1 MASKQDIINN
11 VYFDKGGFGS
21 KATTLKDSRAKDK
34 SITMADIEEFFKNNV
49 EQKTKMRGYNSF
61 IPKEPYWEYQMDL
74 FFFSDLDNQ
83 KVKVAFL
90 FIDAFT
96 KYAVVIP
103 IKSKQPEDVAHGIV
117 EGLHKMGKKPNM
129 VYADTEGSFTSNIIQ
144 DYFKKEGIEL
154 YLTRGHAPMA
164 ERFIKTYKG
173 MLYKRL
179 EHDEKKGKENI
190 QWTDYNFEVLLTYN
204 NKMVHS
210 TTGYTPQEA
219 RKKGN
224 ELNIALNISMKA
236 KKNRKYPELE
246 VGSKVKILRKKGI
259 TEKERTSH
267 WTKQTYKIAKIEKK
281 LGQEYYY
288 IENYD
293 RAFLRHE
300 LLKV

>member
-1 MASKQDIINN
+1 
-11 VYFDKGGFGS
+11 
-21 KATTLKDSRAKDK
+21 
-34 SITMADIEEFFKNNV
+34 
-49 EQKTKMRGYNSF
+49 
-61 IPKEPYWEYQMDL
+61 
-74 FFFSDLDNQ
+74 
-83 KVKVAFL
+83 
-90 FIDAFT
+90 
-96 KYAVVIP
+96 
-103 IKSKQPEDVAHGIV
+103 
-117 EGLHKMGKKPNM
+117 
-129 VYADTEGSFTSNIIQ
+129 
-144 DYFKKEGIEL
+144 
-154 YLTRGHAPMA
+154 
-164 ERFIKTYKG
+164 

>member
-11 VYFDKGGFGS
+11 VYYDKGGFGS

-34 SITMADIEEFFKNNV
+34 SITMADIEAFFKKNV

-74 FFFSDLDNQ
+74 FFFSDLTNQ
-83 KVKVAFL
+83 KNRVAFL

-117 EGLHKMGKKPNM
+117 EGLHKMGKQPNM

-210 TTGYTPQEA
+210 TTGHTPQEA
-219 RKKGN
+219 RQPKNHLTVG
-224 ELNIALNISMKA
+224 LNIATHASMT
-236 KKNRKYPELE
+236 RKYPELKTSDE
-246 VGSKVKILRKKGI
+246 VKIARKKGI

-281 LGQEYYY
+281 FGQEYYY

-300 LLKV
+300 ILKV